1 MSKKLKLFKQMNK
14 KTKVRGSN
22 APFKSTTMKRIGKLL
37 EKVQWVFLYFG
48 FAYVGYQLGVIL
60 SNL

>member
-1 MSKKLKLFKQMNK
+1 MKKL
-14 KTKVRGSN
+14 
-22 APFKSTTMKRIGKLL
+22 GKLL

-48 FAYVGYQLGVIL
+48 FAYVGYQLGVML